1 MSNFKSMNQ
10 ATYSPMTTRYK
21 TEGEKAGVKRRMA
34 AMRKRKIDNGLK
46 QYVFW
51 LSEDGAQKVK
61 RFIETLPENSKYAVT
76 PPSQSGT
83 EPKKS

>member
-1 MSNFKSMNQ
+1 MNQ

-34 AMRKRKIDNGLK
+34 AMRIRKIEAGLK

-51 LSEDGAQKVK
+51 LTEEGAQKVK
-61 RFIETLPENSKYAVT
+61 EFITTLPDNKQAEATKLLKSE
-76 PPSQSGT
+76 T
-83 EPKKS
+83 EKEKS